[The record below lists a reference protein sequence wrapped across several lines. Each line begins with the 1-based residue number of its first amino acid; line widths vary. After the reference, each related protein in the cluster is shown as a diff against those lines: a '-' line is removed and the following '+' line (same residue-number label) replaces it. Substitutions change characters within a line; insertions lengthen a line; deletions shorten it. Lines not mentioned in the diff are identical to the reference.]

1 MATKILPTEVLVP
14 RLRELRQVTGT
25 TLEKAAG
32 FVDVHPAT
40 LSRWERGES
49 NPSEVRSVR
58 RLVVWYAERA
68 AKGAET
74 AARVAGT

>member
-1 MATKILPTEVLVP
+1 MSENIKLMP
-14 RLRELRQVTGT
+14 RLRELRHVTGV
-25 TLEKAAG
+25 TLEQAAEL
-32 FVDVHPAT
+32 VDVHPAT

-49 NPSEVRSVR
+49 SPTEGQSVR

-74 AARVAGT
+74 AARAAAT